1 MPTYAYF
8 NVGGVIGDDYSFPRS
23 RVVMHMAFEPCQK
36 RYKTIKPNLSSVIT
50 LILLNGSLFSHDL
63 TPWPML
69 VAHNNDKIYTSMVPL
84 A

>member
-23 RVVMHMAFEPCQK
+23 CVGMHTDFEPCQK
-36 RYKTIKPNLSSVIT
+36 RYKTIKPNLSSLVA
-50 LILLNGSLFSHDL
+50 LILLNGSLFSHAL
-63 TPWPML
+63 TPWPIWGG
-69 VAHNNDKIYTSMVPL
+69 HNNDKIYTSMMPL